1 MLKGMKEDKAKRQ
14 SAGRP
19 TVRLTLTKDVKAA
32 TAALGVE
39 ARRLV
44 SVTA

>member
-1 MLKGMKEDKAKRQ
+1 MEDTKAKRQ
-14 SAGRP
+14 LGLRP
-19 TVRLTLTKDVKAA
+19 TVRITLTKDVKAA

-44 SVTA
+44 STTA